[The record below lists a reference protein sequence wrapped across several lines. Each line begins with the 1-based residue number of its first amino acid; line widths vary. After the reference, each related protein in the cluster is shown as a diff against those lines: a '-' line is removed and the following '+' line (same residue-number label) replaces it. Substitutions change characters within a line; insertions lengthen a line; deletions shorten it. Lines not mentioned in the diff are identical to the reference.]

1 MHGVEVGKRWRKNS
15 KPYLYRFGKQDGVR
29 ITPTFYFVSKD
40 GSSRQEVDL
49 YYHRGQERLIRIGSA
64 QDMEKRFVVLNSRLR
79 NVPGTELGDTARYQ
93 YTYELT
99 ADERNQSS
107 LADYMVRLVDQT
119 SHQKNWVGRYD
130 WMILPASIRTL
141 IGPKEDIPSGVNV
154 DRANAAIQ
162 RWYGEYSLPADVYA
176 VPKGTDLESLARQN
190 QLDEKASVFL
200 KDGYIVVNF
209 NIETLRDGNTEA
221 PHLQYIYAPLMNQ
234 WQMEGFNKSPVDS
247 NGRTWP
253 LKDGDVVFYHA
264 DQSSRNDFQ
273 SQVPH

>member
-1 MHGVEVGKRWRKNS
+1 M
-15 KPYLYRFGKQDGVR
+15 
-29 ITPTFYFVSKD
+29 SKD

-64 QDMEKRFVVLNSRLR
+64 QDLEKRSVVLNSRLR

-99 ADERNQSS
+99 AEERSQRT
-107 LADYMVRLVDQT
+107 LAEHMVRLVDQT
-119 SHQKNWVGRYD
+119 SHQKTWVGRYD
-130 WMILPASIRTL
+130 WMILSAPIRTL
-141 IGPKEDIPSGVNV
+141 IGPKTDIPSGVNV

-176 VPKGTDLESLARQN
+176 VPKGTDLEPLARQN
-190 QLDEKASVFL
+190 QLDEKSNVFL
-200 KDGYIVVNF
+200 KNGYIVVNF
-209 NIETLRDGNTEA
+209 NMESLRKGNTEV
-221 PHLQYIYAPLMNQ
+221 PHLQYIHAPLMNQ
-234 WQMEGFNKSPVDS
+234 WQMDGFNKTPTDS
-247 NGRTWP
+247 HGRTWP
-253 LKDGDVVFYHA
+253 LKDGDIVFYHA